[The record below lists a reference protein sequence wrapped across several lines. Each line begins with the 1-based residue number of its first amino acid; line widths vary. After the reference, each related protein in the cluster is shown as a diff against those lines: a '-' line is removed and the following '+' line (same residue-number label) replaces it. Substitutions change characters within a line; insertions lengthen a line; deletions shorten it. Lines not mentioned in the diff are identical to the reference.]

1 MYQISCGPPGYN
13 QFQYF
18 ISDHL
23 TPHCST
29 QSCCFSE
36 PPHLPS
42 TYYLIRVNFS
52 LLCSPV
58 SWHVIVDILNIFMQ
72 IFSPNFPASSVMTA
86 GSRTQSGWLMLI
98 STLLQRCCSPRPAQ
112 ARHRGTCL
120 HNISMLYLSSQ
131 QSVVSS
137 QQSVVSS
144 HTEIFA

>member
-112 ARHRGTCL
+112 ARSGTGELVSTISQYYICL
-120 HNISMLYLSSQ
+120 VSSQ

-137 QQSVVSS
+137 QQP
-144 HTEIFA
+144 H